1 MAELAAEPGA
11 PTYAIICLCA
21 DTTLLRLLTRD
32 HNDHEAVRLRRRP
45 ARRGGAGSRSWRCSG
60 ARRCLRFFKLGGGQI
75 DGVSRRIGAHGPRA
89 QGRFHSLN
97 NFEFSRRG
105 LAGNGERTIT
115 AACEGL
121 AIEEL
126 GGVN

>member
-11 PTYAIICLCA
+11 PTYAMICLR
-21 DTTLLRLLTRD
+21 TQTLLPLLACD
-32 HNDHEAVRLRRRP
+32 HNAPEAVRLRRRP
-45 ARRGGAGSRSWRCSG
+45 TRRCGAGGRSWCCSG
-60 ARRCLRFFKLGGGQI
+60 GRRCLRFFKLGGGQI
-75 DGVSRRIGAHGPRA
+75 DGVSSRIDAHGPRA

-105 LAGNGERTIT
+105 LAGNGERPIT

-126 GGVN
+126 